1 MPLVMFV
8 SRRILISIVTMLI
21 VATVVYFI
29 TAVLPGDVAT
39 RILGRSPDP
48 EQLALLRERLGL
60 NEPLASRF
68 FGWLSGLLQG
78 DLGNSLVTGQPVAAV
93 VGKALWNSTLMALFV
108 LVLYVPIT
116 VIPATIQALNVD
128 SKVDNAYSSFSL
140 AIQSVPDFLLGTILL
155 LVFARWLPILPPR
168 STIDSANSGL
178 EILRALIL
186 PGITIALVMA
196 TYATRFLRDSL
207 IDVLNSDYVKMARL
221 NGISER
227 TILWRHAFPNALVP
241 ALTVTSLS
249 LTYLF
254 GGVVVVEQVF
264 SFPGVGQ
271 LLVGALMQL
280 DVPVIQA
287 TVLIAAGVYIAGNLI
302 VDVLT
307 LYFNP
312 RLRQL

>member
-1 MPLVMFV
+1 M
-8 SRRILISIVTMLI
+8 II
-21 VATVVYFI
+21 VATVVYFV
-29 TAVLPGDVAT
+29 TSVLPGDVAT

-48 EQLALLRERLGL
+48 EQLSILRERLGL
-60 NEPLASRF
+60 NAPVMTRF
-68 FGWLSGLLQG
+68 ADWLFALLRG
-78 DLGNSLVTGQPVAAV
+78 DLGNSLVTGQPVAPY
-93 VGKALWNSTLMALFV
+93 VGKAFWNSSLMALFV
-108 LVLYVPIT
+108 LALYVPLTI
-116 VIPATIQALNVD
+116 IPATIQALRVD
-128 SKVDNAYSSFSL
+128 SAVDNAYSGFSL
-140 AIQSVPDFLLGTILL
+140 AVQSIPDFLLGTILL
-155 LVFARWLPILPPR
+155 LIFARWLPILPAR
-168 STIDSANSGL
+168 STIDSANTTW
-178 EILRALIL
+178 EIVRALVL
-186 PGITIALVMA
+186 PGVTIALVMA

-227 TILWRHAFPNALVP
+227 AILWRHAFPNALVP
-241 ALTVTSLS
+241 AMTVTSLS

-264 SFPGVGQ
+264 SFPGIGQ
-271 LLVGALMQL
+271 LLIGALMQL

-287 TVLIAAGVYIAGNLI
+287 TVLIASGVYIAGNLL